1 MKIPETVI
9 LIVEDESVI
18 AETIIFALESEGLK
32 TKWVATGQDAL
43 TYISQSTPNLVIL
56 DVGLP
61 DQSGFEV
68 CKNIRSFSNI
78 PILFL
83 TSRSSDLDEVRG
95 LESGADDYIT
105 KPFTPQ
111 VLALRVLNKLKRF
124 KNSSHASL
132 DVGVLLDDR
141 AAKTISLEGVNIDLT
156 RYEYLILSQMMSYP
170 NRKYSR
176 EELLSAASLDSES
189 FDRTVDTHI
198 KTIRKKIVNVKS
210 GYNPIKTHRNL
221 GYSYEV

>member
-61 DQSGFEV
+61 DQSGFKV
-68 CKNIRSFSNI
+68 CKDIRSFSDI

-124 KNSSHASL
+124 KNSSHESL
-132 DVGVLLDDR
+132 DGGILIDDR
-141 AAKTISLEGVNIDLT
+141 AAKTISLDGVNIDLT

-189 FDRTVDTHI
+189 FDRTIDTHI
-198 KTIRKKIVNVKS
+198 KTIRKKIVNVKF

-221 GYSYEV
+221 GYSYEA

>member
-18 AETIIFALESEGLK
+18 AETIIFAIESEGLK

-132 DVGVLLDDR
+132 DGGVLLDDR

-176 EELLSAASLDSES
+176 
-189 FDRTVDTHI
+189 
-198 KTIRKKIVNVKS
+198 
-210 GYNPIKTHRNL
+210 
-221 GYSYEV
+221 

>member
-1 MKIPETVI
+1 MKIPETLV

-18 AETIIFALESEGLK
+18 AETIIFALESEGLN
-32 TKWVATGQDAL
+32 TKWVTTGQDAL
-43 TYISQSTPNLVIL
+43 TYVSQSTPNLVIL

-61 DQSGFEV
+61 DKSGFEV
-68 CKNIRSFSNI
+68 CKDIRLFSDI

-111 VLALRVLNKLKRF
+111 VLALRVLNKLKRLR
-124 KNSSHASL
+124 NSLHASL
-132 DVGVLLDDR
+132 DDAVLLDDR
-141 AAKTISLEGVNIDLT
+141 FAKTISLEGANIDLT

-198 KTIRKKIVNVKS
+198 KTIRKKIATVKPDF
-210 GYNPIKTHRNL
+210 NPIKTHRNM
-221 GYSYEV
+221 GYSYEP

>member
-1 MKIPETVI
+1 MKIPETLV

-18 AETIIFALESEGLK
+18 AETIIFALESEGLN
-32 TKWVATGQDAL
+32 TKWVTTGQDAL
-43 TYISQSTPNLVIL
+43 AYISQSTPNLVIL

-132 DVGVLLDDR
+132 DGGVLLDDR

-198 KTIRKKIVNVKS
+198 KTIRKKIVSVKF

-221 GYSYEV
+221 GYSYEA

>member
-78 PILFL
+78 PI
-83 TSRSSDLDEVRG
+83 
-95 LESGADDYIT
+95 
-105 KPFTPQ
+105 
-111 VLALRVLNKLKRF
+111 
-124 KNSSHASL
+124 
-132 DVGVLLDDR
+132 
-141 AAKTISLEGVNIDLT
+141 
-156 RYEYLILSQMMSYP
+156 
-170 NRKYSR
+170 
-176 EELLSAASLDSES
+176 
-189 FDRTVDTHI
+189 
-198 KTIRKKIVNVKS
+198 
-210 GYNPIKTHRNL
+210 
-221 GYSYEV
+221 